1 MSTLPDNNH
10 PYAPPE
16 FSVAP
21 RRIVSLIPSMT
32 ETLFDLNLGER
43 VVGRTDY
50 CTRPEERVSAIPS
63 IGGPKNPNIS
73 AILSLQPD
81 LVIAN
86 HEENRK
92 QDVEALEAAGITVW
106 VTYPRTVDD
115 VFVLLWDVMNAL
127 EETSM
132 VPRVRLI
139 EYQYDWVKGLF
150 LDEKDLPRVFVP
162 IWKNPLMTI
171 SSDTYMHDLLAVCGG
186 ENVFADQEARYPQIT
201 LADVE
206 ASQPD
211 IVLLPEEPYAF
222 TETDAAEFGRLDIPA
237 AKTQQIHLVDGSL
250 LSWHGTR
257 IAYAL
262 EKLPVL
268 LKKVR

>member
-1 MSTLPDNNH
+1 MMPASGSH

-16 FSVAP
+16 FGAIP

-32 ETLFDLNLGER
+32 ETLFDLNLGDR
-43 VVGRTDY
+43 VVARTDY
-50 CTRPEERVSAIPS
+50 CIRPEDRVVSIPT
-63 IGGPKNPNIS
+63 IGGPKNPNVS
-73 AILSLQPD
+73 AIISLEPD
-81 LVIAN
+81 LIIAN

-92 QDVEALEAAGITVW
+92 ADVEALQAAGLVVW

-115 VFVLLWDVMNAL
+115 VFVLLWDVMNTL
-127 EETSM
+127 DETSM

-139 EYQYDWVKGLF
+139 EYQYDWVKSLF
-150 LDEKDLPRVFVP
+150 RDETDLPHVFVP
-162 IWKNPLMTI
+162 IWKDPLMTI

-186 ENVFADQEARYPQIT
+186 VNVFAESEGRYPEVT

-206 ASQPD
+206 AAQPE
-211 IVLLPEEPYAF
+211 IVLLPSEPYAF
-222 TETDAAEFGRLDIPA
+222 TQADVAEFSQLNIPA
-237 AKTQQIHLVDGSL
+237 AKNQQIHLVDGSL

-257 IAYAL
+257 IAHAL

-268 LKKVR
+268 LKEVR